1 MILKIVEGLLSTI
14 HLMYNHFKQT
24 NGKIIE
30 IPNLTEEDPRLVEK
44 VRVLNFFRFLLFSR

>member
-1 MILKIVEGLLSTI
+1 
-14 HLMYNHFKQT
+14 MYNHFKQT

-30 IPNLTEEDPRLVEK
+30 MPNLTEEDPWLVEN